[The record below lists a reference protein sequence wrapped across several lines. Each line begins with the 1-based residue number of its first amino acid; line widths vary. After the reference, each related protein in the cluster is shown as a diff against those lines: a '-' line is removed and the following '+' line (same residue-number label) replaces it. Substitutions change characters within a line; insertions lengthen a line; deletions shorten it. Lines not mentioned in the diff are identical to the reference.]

1 MLTSE
6 GLRQFSVPA
15 ERRPREGASPHIWPR
30 WFRSENVVDLWDYRP
45 AEERGR
51 IADLVFEHWLKAKG
65 GWPKWPP

>member
-1 MLTSE
+1 
-6 GLRQFSVPA
+6 
-15 ERRPREGASPHIWPR
+15 
-30 WFRSENVVDLWDYRP
+30 LWDYRP